1 MEDNKKEDKEIQDI
15 IDDITSTA
23 KDLVNEYVSGKDNF
37 VPEEERTEVNE
48 KLIKAP
54 YKDTDE
60 DIPFKVTDEEMEHL
74 FEVEAQI
81 KEVFREEPDI
91 YIVGGEDDQAK
102 ERVEILEFCKQ
113 VTPEKFSILDFIGV
127 DKDKLKR
134 CLKIKKNDL
143 KK

>member
-1 MEDNKKEDKEIQDI
+1 MENKSNEDKEIQDI

-23 KDLVNEYVSGKDNF
+23 KDLVNEYVSGKDKF

-48 KLIKAP
+48 NLIKAP

-74 FEVEAQI
+74 FAIESQI

-91 YIVGGEDDQAK
+91 YIVGEEDNDAK
-102 ERVEILEFCKQ
+102 GRVEILEFCKK
-113 VTPEKFSILDFIGV
+113 VTPDKFSILEFIGV
-127 DKDKLKR
+127 DKDKLRR

-143 KK
+143 K

>member
-1 MEDNKKEDKEIQDI
+1 MVDNKEDKEIQDI

-23 KDLVNEYVSGKDNF
+23 KDLVDEYVSGKDKF

-74 FEVEAQI
+74 FIIEKQI
-81 KEVFREEPDI
+81 KEVFKKDPDI
-91 YIVGGEDDQAK
+91 YILEEDK
-102 ERVEILEFCKQ
+102 ERVEVLNYCKE
-113 VTPEKFSILDFIGV
+113 VTSDKFSILEFIGT
-127 DKDKLKR
+127 DKERLR
-134 CLKIKKNDL
+134 QCLKIKKNDL
-143 KK
+143 KE